1 MKLTKKQAKKY
12 IKPTERNYEYEMAVT
27 GIVLRTVV
35 GAFLK
40 VFRDECNEGKQFNWD
55 NENQPKFFI
64 SYDNYTGEFSVT
76 CNRVLNYFV
85 PFGYFANHND
95 AELVIREYGSEIKKL
110 FIEVKK

>member
-40 VFRDECNEGKQFNWD
+40 VFRDEYGYGKKRLDSLKEKVDFSTGVYG
-55 NENQPKFFI
+55 ERL
-64 SYDNYTGEFSVT
+64 YTLS
-76 CNRVLNYFV
+76 RFV
-85 PFGYFANHND
+85 
-95 AELVIREYGSEIKKL
+95 RYGGRRDRI
-110 FIEVKK
+110 